1 LANEPQNESIIG
13 LARSVVRGFVA
24 LARLEVTRARQ
35 EIAGMAS
42 ESLAGVI
49 RVAIAAGLVIMA
61 AISAL
66 LFVIL
71 GIAAL
76 SGLPGWLVA
85 LLVSV
90 VLTALAAL
98 LAWRG
103 IRRIRIGPPEETI
116 ASLKEDVAW
125 AKRLLRRE

>member
-1 LANEPQNESIIG
+1 M
-13 LARSVVRGFVA
+13 AR
-24 LARLEVTRARQ
+24 
-35 EIAGMAS
+35 

-49 RVAIAAGLVIMA
+49 RLAIAAVLLATAGISGLI
-61 AISAL
+61 
-66 LFVIL
+66 FVIL

-90 VLTALAAL
+90 VLTAIAAF

-125 AKRLLRRE
+125 AKRLLKRE